1 MPSPKTRTFDV
12 RLSCNTAM
20 LSLLVLAESHEQARV
35 LAVEQSATSGYRD
48 AVVEWC
54 IEYPPSI
61 KRRSSR
67 AITED

>member
-12 RLSCNTAM
+12 RLSSNTAV
-20 LSLLVLAESHEQARV
+20 LSMLVLAESHEQARA
-35 LAVEQSATSGYRD
+35 LAVDQSALSGYRD

-61 KRRSSR
+61 KPRSSR
-67 AITED
+67 AITDD